1 MHADAKHGSPCETA
15 RPIPQAPACQPVAPG
30 PLAPGS
36 QPVDTQPVVT
46 VGELALAARH
56 RRAVDE
62 RSRRVGEKLRRELGE
77 EVSEALDDHR
87 VIEIMLNPDGRLWVE
102 RLGEPMKPCGTMS
115 ASQAES
121 LLATVAAS
129 LRTTLTRDAPILE
142 CELPLEGSRFE
153 ALLPPVTAAPTFTI
167 RKKASRIF
175 TLDNF
180 VTQGVMTSTERAALG
195 RAVAERRSVLVVGAT
210 GSGKTTFANGIV
222 HEMTLSHPGHRV
234 VVIEDTPEIQCSAP
248 NNVLLRTTATVDMLR
263 LLKATMRLRPD
274 RIVVGEVRGAEA
286 LALLKAWN
294 TGHPGGCATV
304 HANSAE
310 AGLWRLEQLASE
322 ANAGR
327 AERLIAEAIDVVI
340 FVEKRAE
347 KRCVSEM
354 MAVLDYDAATQRYV
368 LEPAA

>member
-1 MHADAKHGSPCETA
+1 MHADANHPTPYETE
-15 RPIPQAPACQPVAPG
+15 RPIRRTPACQLAASGPASVAQIIDAQSV
-30 PLAPGS
+30 L
-36 QPVDTQPVVT
+36 TT
-46 VGELALAARH
+46 HELALAARH
-56 RRAVDE
+56 WRGLDE
-62 RSRRVGEKLRRELGE
+62 RSRRVDEKLRRELGE
-77 EVSEALDDHR
+77 EVCRALDDHR

-102 RLGEPMKPCGTMS
+102 RLGEPMKPLGTMA

-129 LRTTLTRDAPILE
+129 LRTTLTRETPILE
-142 CELPLEGSRFE
+142 CELPLDGSRFE
-153 ALLPPVTAAPTFTI
+153 ALLPPVTTAPTFTI
-167 RKKASRIF
+167 RKKASSIF
-175 TLDNF
+175 TLDDF
-180 VTQGVMTSTERAALG
+180 LFQGVITAQQRTSLA
-195 RAVAERRSVLVVGAT
+195 RAVRDRKNILVVGAT

-234 VVIEDTPEIQCSAP
+234 VVIEDTPEIQCSTA
-248 NNVLLRTTATVDMLR
+248 NHVLLRTTATVDMLR

-322 ANAGR
+322 ATAVGT
-327 AERLIAEAIDVVI
+327 ERLIAEAIDLVV
-340 FVEKRAE
+340 FVAKWAE

-354 MAVLDYDAATQRYV
+354 MAVHDYDASTRRYV